1 MQEEVKDDLFFFVF
15 LIQGPKFKS
24 SQIGHSILII
34 CPVAFLKALHK
45 WIICI
50 GGLPMVD
57 QFQITKNKIKF
68 LIPI

>member
-1 MQEEVKDDLFFFVF
+1 VFLF
-15 LIQGPKFKS
+15 LIQGPNFES
-24 SQIGHSILII
+24 SQIGRSILLI
-34 CPVAFLKALHK
+34 CPSAFLKALHK

-68 LIPI
+68 LIPIGHQDVVGE